1 MDYQDSQVP
10 PPPPSS
16 LVLGFCFWLGFAFL
30 IKSCISKI
38 KKLHKEEETYIRAV
52 EKILSYKFKDKK
64 LLEEALTLSHPAY
77 NKNNNN
83 NNRESLRSY
92 QRLEFVGD
100 MVLGLAVSKYL
111 YLEFPSL
118 SPGHL
123 TKLRSANVSNDKLAR
138 VAVRHGLHHY
148 IRHNNNLDDS
158 LLDEIEEFANEV
170 SEEDDIVLYGS
181 IKAPKILADIVES
194 LAAAIYFDLNFDL
207 QKLWVIFRDL
217 LEPIVTPKVLQQQP
231 HPITILHEL
240 CQKQGRKV
248 DIKLGREG
256 AKNIA
261 TVYVDGVSIAQCSS
275 DQFMDIADLNAAKQA
290 LLELSKSM
298 TTNLQD

>member
-1 MDYQDSQVP
+1 M
-10 PPPPSS
+10 
-16 LVLGFCFWLGFAFL
+16 
-30 IKSCISKI
+30 
-38 KKLHKEEETYIRAV
+38 
-52 EKILSYKFKDKK
+52 
-64 LLEEALTLSHPAY
+64 
-77 NKNNNN
+77 
-83 NNRESLRSY
+83 
-92 QRLEFVGD
+92 
-100 MVLGLAVSKYL
+100 
-111 YLEFPSL
+111 
-118 SPGHL
+118 
-123 TKLRSANVSNDKLAR
+123 
-138 VAVRHGLHHY
+138 
-148 IRHNNNLDDS
+148 
-158 LLDEIEEFANEV
+158 
-170 SEEDDIVLYGS
+170 
-181 IKAPKILADIVES
+181 ES

-207 QKLWVIFRDL
+207 QKLWVVRILLLFSYKAKMNCLFSFSCFGHLVSLSLSPPLSLLILNSSLVVLYLKIFRDL
-217 LEPIVTPKVLQQQP
+217 LEPIVTPKVLQQPP

>member
-1 MDYQDSQVP
+1 M
-10 PPPPSS
+10 
-16 LVLGFCFWLGFAFL
+16 
-30 IKSCISKI
+30 
-38 KKLHKEEETYIRAV
+38 
-52 EKILSYKFKDKK
+52 
-64 LLEEALTLSHPAY
+64 
-77 NKNNNN
+77 
-83 NNRESLRSY
+83 
-92 QRLEFVGD
+92 
-100 MVLGLAVSKYL
+100 
-111 YLEFPSL
+111 
-118 SPGHL
+118 
-123 TKLRSANVSNDKLAR
+123 
-138 VAVRHGLHHY
+138 
-148 IRHNNNLDDS
+148 
-158 LLDEIEEFANEV
+158 
-170 SEEDDIVLYGS
+170 
-181 IKAPKILADIVES
+181 ES

-207 QKLWVIFRDL
+207 QKLWVVRILLLFSYKAKMNCLFSFSCFGHLVSLSLSPPLSLLILNSSLVVLYLKIFRDL
-217 LEPIVTPKVLQQQP
+217 LEPIVTRKVLQQQP

>member
-1 MDYQDSQVP
+1 MNCLFSFSCFGHLVSLSLSP
-10 PPPPSS
+10 PLSLLILNSS
-16 LVLGFCFWLGFAFL
+16 LV
-30 IKSCISKI
+30 
-38 KKLHKEEETYIRAV
+38 V
-52 EKILSYKFKDKK
+52 
-64 LLEEALTLSHPAY
+64 
-77 NKNNNN
+77 
-83 NNRESLRSY
+83 
-92 QRLEFVGD
+92 
-100 MVLGLAVSKYL
+100 L
-111 YLEFPSL
+111 YL
-118 SPGHL
+118 
-123 TKLRSANVSNDKLAR
+123 K
-138 VAVRHGLHHY
+138 
-148 IRHNNNLDDS
+148 
-158 LLDEIEEFANEV
+158 
-170 SEEDDIVLYGS
+170 
-181 IKAPKILADIVES
+181 
-194 LAAAIYFDLNFDL
+194 
-207 QKLWVIFRDL
+207 IFRDL

>member
-1 MDYQDSQVP
+1 M
-10 PPPPSS
+10 
-16 LVLGFCFWLGFAFL
+16 
-30 IKSCISKI
+30 
-38 KKLHKEEETYIRAV
+38 
-52 EKILSYKFKDKK
+52 
-64 LLEEALTLSHPAY
+64 
-77 NKNNNN
+77 
-83 NNRESLRSY
+83 
-92 QRLEFVGD
+92 
-100 MVLGLAVSKYL
+100 
-111 YLEFPSL
+111 
-118 SPGHL
+118 
-123 TKLRSANVSNDKLAR
+123 
-138 VAVRHGLHHY
+138 
-148 IRHNNNLDDS
+148 
-158 LLDEIEEFANEV
+158 
-170 SEEDDIVLYGS
+170 
-181 IKAPKILADIVES
+181 ES

-207 QKLWVIFRDL
+207 QKLWVVRILLLFSYQAKMICLFSFSCFGHLVSLSLSPPLSLLILNSSLVVLYLKIFRDL

>member
-1 MDYQDSQVP
+1 M
-10 PPPPSS
+10 
-16 LVLGFCFWLGFAFL
+16 
-30 IKSCISKI
+30 
-38 KKLHKEEETYIRAV
+38 
-52 EKILSYKFKDKK
+52 
-64 LLEEALTLSHPAY
+64 
-77 NKNNNN
+77 
-83 NNRESLRSY
+83 
-92 QRLEFVGD
+92 
-100 MVLGLAVSKYL
+100 
-111 YLEFPSL
+111 
-118 SPGHL
+118 
-123 TKLRSANVSNDKLAR
+123 
-138 VAVRHGLHHY
+138 
-148 IRHNNNLDDS
+148 
-158 LLDEIEEFANEV
+158 
-170 SEEDDIVLYGS
+170 
-181 IKAPKILADIVES
+181 ES

-207 QKLWVIFRDL
+207 QKLWVVRILLLFSYKAKMNCLFSFSCFGHLVSLSLSLSLLILNSSLVVLYLKIFRDL
-217 LEPIVTPKVLQQQP
+217 LEPIVTPKVLQQPP

>member
-1 MDYQDSQVP
+1 M
-10 PPPPSS
+10 
-16 LVLGFCFWLGFAFL
+16 
-30 IKSCISKI
+30 
-38 KKLHKEEETYIRAV
+38 
-52 EKILSYKFKDKK
+52 
-64 LLEEALTLSHPAY
+64 
-77 NKNNNN
+77 
-83 NNRESLRSY
+83 
-92 QRLEFVGD
+92 
-100 MVLGLAVSKYL
+100 
-111 YLEFPSL
+111 
-118 SPGHL
+118 
-123 TKLRSANVSNDKLAR
+123 
-138 VAVRHGLHHY
+138 
-148 IRHNNNLDDS
+148 
-158 LLDEIEEFANEV
+158 
-170 SEEDDIVLYGS
+170 
-181 IKAPKILADIVES
+181 ES

-207 QKLWVIFRDL
+207 QKLWVVRILLLFSYKAKMNCLFSFSCFGHLVSLSLSLSLSLPLSLSILNSSLVVLYLKIFRNL
-217 LEPIVTPKVLQQQP
+217 LEPIVTPKVLQQPP

>member
-1 MDYQDSQVP
+1 M
-10 PPPPSS
+10 
-16 LVLGFCFWLGFAFL
+16 
-30 IKSCISKI
+30 
-38 KKLHKEEETYIRAV
+38 
-52 EKILSYKFKDKK
+52 
-64 LLEEALTLSHPAY
+64 
-77 NKNNNN
+77 
-83 NNRESLRSY
+83 
-92 QRLEFVGD
+92 
-100 MVLGLAVSKYL
+100 
-111 YLEFPSL
+111 
-118 SPGHL
+118 
-123 TKLRSANVSNDKLAR
+123 
-138 VAVRHGLHHY
+138 
-148 IRHNNNLDDS
+148 
-158 LLDEIEEFANEV
+158 
-170 SEEDDIVLYGS
+170 
-181 IKAPKILADIVES
+181 ES

-207 QKLWVIFRDL
+207 QKLWVVRILLLFSYKAKMNCLFSFSCFGHLVSLSLSLSLLILNSSLVVLYLKIFRDL
-217 LEPIVTPKVLQQQP
+217 LEPIVIPKVLQQQP